1 MRLLSQMKRI
11 ETDLGINIAVTTQY
25 CLSNIMAKSQ
35 LLNAEV
41 DKYGWS
47 YTLTYYGNSVI
58 YRYNKN
64 EITIYSGC
72 TPPAINPN
80 IVKVTNMYKKKM
92 GDEWVKINQMWMWM
106 WLEGFDGPISID
118 DAVKHPG
125 GKDIVRKYCR
135 NGLFRFVLLRIYI
148 LRYIRHLKHITW
160 MPGSVAVQR
169 LEKQFYRGGL

>member
-1 MRLLSQMKRI
+1 
-11 ETDLGINIAVTTQY
+11 
-25 CLSNIMAKSQ
+25 MAKSQ
-35 LLNAEV
+35 LLNAEE

-47 YTLTYYGNSVI
+47 YSSFHHGKYALRYDKNDVTIEPTNRRSGVNPDTLPVGL
-58 YRYNKN
+58 
-64 EITIYSGC
+64 
-72 TPPAINPN
+72 
-80 IVKVTNMYKKKM
+80 VKATNLYEKM
-92 GDEWVKINQMWMWM
+92 GSEWVKLTSMWEWR
-106 WLEGFDGPISID
+106 WLEGIDGPISIN
-118 DAVKHPG
+118 DAVKQPW